1 MEESARRIITQPSPV
16 IPDTSNI
23 EQRLAALEARLNGRQ
38 LADKPHS
45 TSAIG
50 SVLHQRRLAY
60 GLPMHAVKARG
71 GPSIAFQSAIENGKQ
86 TVVSV
91 PVLIRWCAA
100 IGCDP
105 VEVLADI
112 IKGTTNDRPTETPG

>member
-1 MEESARRIITQPSPV
+1 MNS
-16 IPDTSNI
+16 PDTSNI
-23 EQRLAALEARLNGRQ
+23 EQRLAAIEARLNGRQ

-50 SVLHQRRLAY
+50 AVLHQRRLAY

-105 VEVLADI
+105 VEVFSDI
-112 IKGTTNDRPTETPG
+112 IQTQKET

>member
-1 MEESARRIITQPSPV
+1 M
-16 IPDTSNI
+16 DTDNTIANI
-23 EQRLAALEARLNGRQ
+23 EQRLSAIESRLNGRQ
-38 LADKPHS
+38 LADTLKQ
-45 TSAIG
+45 TSATG
-50 SVLHQRRLAY
+50 AVLHQRRLAY

-105 VEVLADI
+105 VEVFADTV
-112 IKGTTNDRPTETPG
+112 KAQPES

>member
-1 MEESARRIITQPSPV
+1 M

-23 EQRLAALEARLNGRQ
+23 EQRLSALEARLNGRQ

-50 SVLHQRRLAY
+50 AVLHQRRLAY

-100 IGCDP
+100 IDCDP
-105 VEVLADI
+105 VEVFADI
-112 IKGTTNDRPTETPG
+112 VKGTQDGRNANRRHS